1 MKNGSVFCAKI
12 SRKKIQ
18 KMENKERQ
26 NMKEILKIEHIKK
39 SYANGANVT
48 TALKDISF
56 TVREG
61 EFISIMGA
69 SGSGKTTLLN
79 CISAIDEAT
88 EGKLIIDGTE
98 LGQLDEK
105 GKAEF
110 RRTKLGFIFQD
121 YNLLDTLTVEE
132 NISLAL
138 TINHV
143 PLHKIKES
151 VEEIAEKF
159 HIRHIL
165 KKYPYEISGGEKQRC
180 ACGRAVIHN
189 PKLVLADEPTGA
201 LDSGNSQE
209 LMEWI
214 SSMNRDNDTT
224 VLVVTHDI
232 LVSCYA
238 ERTLFLK
245 DGMVYEELAMKDMS
259 SDEKLRRLM
268 DVEARIRRT
277 A

>member
-1 MKNGSVFCAKI
+1 
-12 SRKKIQ
+12 
-18 KMENKERQ
+18 
-26 NMKEILKIEHIKK
+26 MKELLEVNHLQKK
-39 SYANGANVT
+39 YGNENNIT
-48 TALKDISF
+48 IALKDISF
-56 TVREG
+56 TVGEG
-61 EFISIMGA
+61 EFTSIMGA

-88 EGKLIIDGTE
+88 GGRIIIDGTE
-98 LGQLDEK
+98 LGELDEK

-132 NISLAL
+132 NMSLAL

-151 VEEIAEKF
+151 VEEIAEQF
-159 HIRHIL
+159 HIQHIL

-189 PKLVLADEPTGA
+189 PRLVLADEPTGA

-214 SSMNRDNDTT
+214 SSMNRKNGTT
-224 VLVVTHDI
+224 ILVVTHDI

-238 ERTLFLK
+238 GRTLFLK

-259 SDEKLRRLM
+259 SDEKLRKLM

>member
-26 NMKEILKIEHIKK
+26 IMKEILKIEHIKK
-39 SYANGANVT
+39 SYVNGANVT

-88 EGKLIIDGTE
+88 EGKIIIDGTE
-98 LGQLDEK
+98 LGQLDER

-132 NISLAL
+132 NMSLAL

-143 PLHKIKES
+143 PLHEIKES

-189 PKLVLADEPTGA
+189 PRLVLADEPTGA
-201 LDSGNSQE
+201 LDSGNSQD

-245 DGMVYEELAMKDMS
+245 DGIVYEELAMKDMS